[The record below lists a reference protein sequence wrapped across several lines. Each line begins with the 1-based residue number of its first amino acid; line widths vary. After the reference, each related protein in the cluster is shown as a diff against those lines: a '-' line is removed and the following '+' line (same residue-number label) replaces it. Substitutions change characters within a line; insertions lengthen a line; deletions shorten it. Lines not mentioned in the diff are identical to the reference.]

1 MMEIIQT
8 HNFNSRLPSALLS
21 LLQEEDALAESYV
34 VGGFVRDALLR
45 ETRSK
50 DFDVEVFGVSW
61 PQLSAALSRW
71 GRVDQVGKSFG
82 TIKLSMPGCA
92 AIDFAL
98 PREDSKTSPGH
109 RGFSV
114 RCRPEMTLREA
125 SVRRDFTVNALF
137 YDPRQQRVIDCVGGL
152 KDLSQKRLRTV
163 SPNAFA
169 EDPLRV
175 LRAIQFLSRFD
186 FRPDPELIRLSRKM
200 SPGFAELAKERI
212 CEEWLKWA
220 SKSHRPSVGLRFLL
234 QSGWI
239 QHFPELQAIVGVPQ
253 DPEWHPEG
261 DVFRHTCH
269 CCDAL
274 AALEDWRQKPDAD
287 RAAYMLAVL
296 LHDLGKASTTAKVL
310 REGKQRIVAPGHER
324 IGVSLAE
331 SFLQRLGASNALC
344 ARVKPLVA
352 NHMIRL
358 HEPTDRAV
366 RRLAHRLQP
375 ETIEGLCLV
384 MTADS
389 FGRPPKPKILPESIR
404 QLQIRASALRLR
416 QSAPQKILQ
425 GRDLLRLGV
434 PPGPAMGKILAQAFE
449 AQLDG
454 QVTNLESAISWARS
468 KKLIP

>member
-8 HNFNSRLPSALLS
+8 HNFNSLLPSALLC
-21 LLQEEDALAESYV
+21 LFQEEAAVAKAYV
-34 VGGFVRDALLR
+34 VGGFVRDALLG

-114 RCRPEMTLREA
+114 QCRPQMTRCEA
-125 SVRRDFTVNALF
+125 ANRRDFTVNALF

-152 KDLSQKRLRTV
+152 EDLSQKRLRMV
-163 SPNAFA
+163 APNAFA

-175 LRAIQFLSRFD
+175 LRAVQFLSRLAFA
-186 FRPDPELIRLSRKM
+186 PDPELIRLSRRM
-200 SPGFAELAKERI
+200 PPSFAELAKERV

-220 SKSHRPSVGLRFLL
+220 SKSRLPSAGLRFLL

-274 AALEDWRQKPDAD
+274 AALKDWQNKPSAD
-287 RAAYMLAVL
+287 RAVYMLAVL
-296 LHDLGKASTTAKVL
+296 LHDLGKASTTAEVL
-310 REGKQRIVAPGHER
+310 RDGKPRIVAPGHEQ
-324 IGVSLAE
+324 ISVSLAE
-331 SFLQRLGASNALC
+331 SFLQKLGVSNAIR

-358 HEPTDRAV
+358 HEPTDKAV

-389 FGRPPKPKILPESIR
+389 FGRPPKPKTFPESIR
-404 QLQIRASALRLR
+404 QLQTRASALRLR
-416 QSAPQKILQ
+416 QSPPQKILQ
-425 GRDLLRLGV
+425 GRDLLQIGI
-434 PPGPAMGKILAQAFE
+434 PPGPAMGKILAQVFE

-454 QVTNLESAISWARS
+454 KVTNLKSALSWARS
-468 KKLIP
+468 QKLLP